1 MGEQQDHQS
10 NDCVIQTGK
19 VWTGVLVET
28 SPPIYRK
35 DQQNYKQQKNNK
47 INNNNVKKI
56 DK

>member
-1 MGEQQDHQS
+1 MGEQWDNQS

-35 DQQNYKQQKNNK
+35 DQTNEKQQK
-47 INNNNVKKI
+47 
-56 DK
+56 